1 MRPRGAFRWR
11 KGCEGDGEQEESV
24 RGWRDGAD
32 GRNAKDV
39 RDWTVVSKGDVT
51 GHEKSGAIGNRRA
64 RAGGGGRA
72 HHRRRGVCCRARDPA
87 ARAAGPAKGDW
98 GRRLPGADGRGEMAG
113 RTVRPRRPRLRQHRL
128 CAGSWHALPGL
139 IPTRAYE
146 SAMRGQLR
154 EQRPAPHRRRTGV
167 PHAQG
172 TNSERLSPGRS
183 LSRGE
188 GRHGVGRP
196 WEQPGGGRGARSGLR
211 ADRRRAEPPI
221 RGAGRLLQWV
231 VENGGT
237 WKAGWGVGKGRA
249 VAL

>member
-1 MRPRGAFRWR
+1 MRQATKSPGRSGTAEPWPGEAAAPTTGDAAFAAGHGTLRRGPRGLR
-11 KGCEGDGEQEESV
+11 
-24 RGWRDGAD
+24 RGPGAV
-32 GRNAKDV
+32 GSPER
-39 RDWTVVSKGDVT
+39 T
-51 GHEKSGAIGNRRA
+51 G
-64 RAGGGGRA
+64 AG
-72 HHRRRGVCCRARDPA
+72 RRRGAQS
-87 ARAAGPAKGDW
+87 
-98 GRRLPGADGRGEMAG
+98 G
-113 RTVRPRRPRLRQHRL
+113 RTVRPRQPRLRQRRL

-172 TNSERLSPGRS
+172 SNSERLSPGRS

-211 ADRRRAEPPI
+211 ADRRLAEPPI

-231 VENGGT
+231 VKNGGT